1 MPLDVL
7 QARVCLSDDQTWLQ
21 EELEGGAE
29 RDSRRMGREELT
41 GVRNVQKEPQG
52 IQQHEQKGG
61 AERDSRRMGR
71 EELTGV
77 QNVQKEPQGIQKHVQ
92 KGGAGIQ
99 NVQKEQQG
107 NRFTDFCSSML
118 PSSPCD
124 VSNSRRPVNLNA
136 RRTISAYKEG
146 SKDNAGSPEHAV
158 PASSLPQEQQG
169 LAPGHD
175 PGVARS
181 HLSAP

>member
-1 MPLDVL
+1 VTSEASDVPLDVL

-61 AERDSRRMGR
+61 AERDS
-71 EELTGV
+71 
-77 QNVQKEPQGIQKHVQ
+77 
-92 KGGAGIQ
+92 
-99 NVQKEQQG
+99 
-107 NRFTDFCSSML
+107 L